1 MCCACER
8 NKDRV
13 ARRQLSFLSLLGV
26 LYQVQKTRYV
36 ELISIVFLY
45 VIYYQLVSLLPDCFK
60 FDNSPTAA
68 GQSRFT
74 AKLTQNI
81 ADVT

>member
-8 NKDRV
+8 NKNGV
-13 ARRQLSFLSLLGV
+13 AQKQLGFLSLLGV

-36 ELISIVFLY
+36 QLIYIVFLY

-60 FDNSPTAA
+60 FDNSLTAA

-81 ADVT
+81 VDVT